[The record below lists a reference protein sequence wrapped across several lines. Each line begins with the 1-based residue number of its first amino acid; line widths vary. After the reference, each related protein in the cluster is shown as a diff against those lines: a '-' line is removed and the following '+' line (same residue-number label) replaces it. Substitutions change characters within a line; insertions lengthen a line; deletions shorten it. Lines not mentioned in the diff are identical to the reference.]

1 MSNVC
6 FECAKKMYCNKRLR
20 RIPLRS
26 GNFGLRMDR
35 LCYTVRQIRQEGDYI
50 KRFRSLIHCR
60 KRHKKQAEHVGNLC
74 GDNEF
79 VG

>member
-1 MSNVC
+1 MTA
-6 FECAKKMYCNKRLR
+6 FKT
-20 RIPLRS
+20 
-26 GNFGLRMDR
+26 NFAAFRKFWPAYGQAVLHCETDKAEGG
-35 LCYTVRQIRQEGDYI
+35 YIRQEGDYI

>member
-1 MSNVC
+1 MTAFKTNFAAFRKFWPAYGQAVLHC
-6 FECAKKMYCNKRLR
+6 ETDKAGGRLHKN
-20 RIPLRS
+20 S
-26 GNFGLRMDR
+26 G
-35 LCYTVRQIRQEGDYI
+35 
-50 KRFRSLIHCR
+50 SLIHCR